1 MGTHVLK
8 IGTQGKGSE
17 RKALPL
23 AGTSR
28 VTTFLGGQKRWAHRV
43 LPKEEKK
50 VKGEE
55 VVVRHGGGDRGLPLA
70 LQDTLQDTVALAK
83 SLHNCL
89 EEQKKKGVKRGAK
102 AFWGGQT
109 WRTEKLAMAEGRY
122 VKGEHM
128 VMVWCTG
135 TRCEGQEK
143 KKSDG
148 QQKRKKGRNDKK

>member
-1 MGTHVLK
+1 M
-8 IGTQGKGSE
+8 
-17 RKALPL
+17 
-23 AGTSR
+23 
-28 VTTFLGGQKRWAHRV
+28 

-50 VKGEE
+50 VKDEE
-55 VVVRHGGGDRGLPLA
+55 VVVRHGGGDRRLPFA
-70 LQDTLQDTVALAK
+70 LHGALQDTVALAK

-89 EEQKKKGVKRGAK
+89 EEHKKKVSSVGRRL
-102 AFWGGQT
+102 FWGGQT

-148 QQKRKKGRNDKK
+148 QQKRKKGRNDKKTICPAKNPAKNKNEKSHQHGPHGNRPISTLETDLRVSL